1 MKRRDF
7 ISLVG
12 SAAAWPLAAQAQ
24 QTAMPVIGMLTLP
37 GAFFG
42 RWSAFHAGLGET
54 GYQEGRNVVIENK
67 WNGQYDRLPAAAADL
82 VGRHVAVIVATNT
95 PGALAAKSA
104 TSIVPIVFNVGV
116 DPIEAGLVSRLNRP
130 GSNLTGVSTLNVEL
144 ASKQLEMLH
153 EVIPAAT
160 DIAILTNP
168 SSPAFAE
175 PLLKHLDTAARTLG
189 LNLHMLQVSTD
200 SEVEQ
205 AFVTIL
211 QLRAGALVI
220 ASDPFLNS
228 RSERLAAFALRYGVP
243 TMHQIREFPAA
254 GGLMGYGSSISDSYR
269 LVGTYAGRIL
279 KGAKPSDLPV
289 EQVTRIELVLNLNAA
304 KALGVSFPPS
314 VLARADEV
322 IE

>member
-1 MKRRDF
+1 VD
-7 ISLVG
+7 
-12 SAAAWPLAAQAQ
+12 
-24 QTAMPVIGMLTLP
+24 
-37 GAFFG
+37 
-42 RWSAFHAGLGET
+42 
-54 GYQEGRNVVIENK
+54 
-67 WNGQYDRLPAAAADL
+67 
-82 VGRHVAVIVATNT
+82 VIVATNT

-104 TSIVPIVFNVGV
+104 TSILPIVFNVGI

-189 LNLHMLQVSTD
+189 LNLHMLQAGTD
-200 SEVEQ
+200 SEVGQ
-205 AFVTIL
+205 AF
-211 QLRAGALVI
+211 
-220 ASDPFLNS
+220 
-228 RSERLAAFALRYGVP
+228 
-243 TMHQIREFPAA
+243 
-254 GGLMGYGSSISDSYR
+254 
-269 LVGTYAGRIL
+269 
-279 KGAKPSDLPV
+279 DLPV
-289 EQVTRIELVLNLNAA
+289 EQVTKIELVLNLNAA

>member
-1 MKRRDF
+1 MNRRQM
-7 ISLVG
+7 IAALG
-12 SAAAWPLAAQAQ
+12 GAAAWPLAARAQ
-24 QTAMPVIGMLTLP
+24 KAAMPVIGMLTLP

-104 TSIVPIVFNVGV
+104 TSIIPIVFNVGV

-175 PLLKHLDTAARTLG
+175 PLLKHLNTAARTLG
-189 LNLHMLQVSTD
+189 LNLHMLQASTD

>member
-1 MKRRDF
+1 M
-7 ISLVG
+7 
-12 SAAAWPLAAQAQ
+12 
-24 QTAMPVIGMLTLP
+24 
-37 GAFFG
+37 
-42 RWSAFHAGLGET
+42 
-54 GYQEGRNVVIENK
+54 
-67 WNGQYDRLPAAAADL
+67 
-82 VGRHVAVIVATNT
+82 AVIVATNT

-104 TSIVPIVFNVGV
+104 TSILPIVFNVGV
-116 DPIEAGLVSRLNRP
+116 DPIEAGLVSTLNRP
-130 GSNLTGVSTLNVEL
+130 GSNLTGVSTPNVEL

-189 LNLHMLQVSTD
+189 LKLHMLQASTD

-205 AFVTIL
+205 AFVSII

-269 LVGTYAGRIL
+269 LVGAYAGRIL

>member
-1 MKRRDF
+1 MNRRQM
-7 ISLVG
+7 IAALG
-12 SAAAWPLAAQAQ
+12 GAAAWPLAARGQQAV
-24 QTAMPVIGMLTLP
+24 MPVIGMLTLP

-54 GYQEGRNVVIENK
+54 GYQEGRNVVIESK
-67 WNGQYDRLPAAAADL
+67 WSGQYDRLPAAAADL
-82 VGRHVAVIVATNT
+82 VGRNVDVIVATNT

-104 TSIVPIVFNVGV
+104 TSILPIVFNVGV

-130 GSNLTGVSTLNVEL
+130 GSNLTGVSTPNVEL

-175 PLLKHLDTAARTLG
+175 PLLKHLDTAARTLE
-189 LNLHMLQVSTD
+189 LKLHMLQASTD

-205 AFVTIL
+205 AFVSII

>member
-1 MKRRDF
+1 MRRREF
-7 ISLVG
+7 ISLMG
-12 SAAAWPLAAQAQ
+12 GTATWPLAARAQ
-24 QTAMPVIGMLTLP
+24 QPAMPVIGMLTLP

-42 RWSAFHAGLGET
+42 RWNAFQAGLGET
-54 GYQEGRNVVIENK
+54 GYQEGRNVVIESK

-104 TSIVPIVFNVGV
+104 TSVLPIVFNVGV
-116 DPIEAGLVSRLNRP
+116 DPIEAGLVSSLNRP

-189 LNLHMLQVSTD
+189 LKLHMLQASTD

-205 AFVTIL
+205 AFVSII